1 MTFQQAQSQ
10 SSIDLPRLAEE
21 LKQLRAAMK
30 KADDKDE
37 QDEAIG
43 AVAAAEKAA
52 TKGDEPAALRYL
64 KVAGQWT
71 LGVAEKLGVAVATE
85 AIKRA
90 M

>member
-1 MTFQQAQSQ
+1 VQHADQGG
-10 SSIDLPRLAEE
+10 IDLPTLAKE
-21 LKQLRAAMK
+21 LGQLRAAMK
-30 KADDKDE
+30 KAEGKDD

-52 TKGDEPAALRYL
+52 VNGDGPTTLQHLNTAGKWAL
-64 KVAGQWT
+64 GI
-71 LGVAEKLGVAVATE
+71 AEKIGVTVATE